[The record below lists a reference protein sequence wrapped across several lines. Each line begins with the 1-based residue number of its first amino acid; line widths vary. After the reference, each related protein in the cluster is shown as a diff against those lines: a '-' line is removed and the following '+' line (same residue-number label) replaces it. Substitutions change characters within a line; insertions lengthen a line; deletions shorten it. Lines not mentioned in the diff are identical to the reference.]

1 MMKTNLL
8 ILFNLLFFMGC
19 QQQPTKAIQE
29 SVDVFENKTVLMDT
43 RSALEFESFHIQGSK
58 SLVVEDFLVVK
69 NPMSKKKKTYQ
80 LDPQITDVISRLAR
94 RGIHPSKTVY
104 LIGKTKNS
112 EANKR
117 WKWLL
122 SVLEVQDVQ
131 MFSIDEIKKIRNG
144 RFAEAEQQSAWTLK
158 SSEELQNE
166 FIYKKAEFCFVRW
179 TESQCSF

>member
-1 MMKTNLL
+1 MMKTVILVLL
-8 ILFNLLFFMGC
+8 SFIFFVGC

-43 RSALEFESFHIQGSK
+43 RSALDYESFHIQGSK
-58 SLVVEDFLVVK
+58 SLAVEDFLVVK

-80 LDPQITDVISRLAR
+80 LDPQLQDVISRLAK

-112 EANKR
+112 EANKK

-122 SVLEVQDVQ
+122 SALEVQDVQ
-131 MFSIDEIKKIRNG
+131 MFSMDEIKKHRNG
-144 RFAEAEQQSAWTLK
+144 RFAEAEPQPEWTLK
-158 SSEELQNE
+158 SSDELQNE
-166 FIYKKAEFCFVRW
+166 LIY
-179 TESQCSF
+179 TENFP